1 MAQFYSA
8 KRRVTTR
15 QIITVEATDLD
26 PFGQG
31 VARHNGKALFI
42 TGLLPTERAEITLTE
57 DKRQFARGQVKRR
70 LNDSPERV
78 KPRCPHFGV
87 CGGCQ
92 QQHASK
98 ELQQKSKSR
107 ALARQLKH
115 DVNEI
120 LSDVPWG
127 YRRRARLSLSYQPKT
142 ARLEMGFRK
151 AGSSDIVDV
160 QQCPILVPHLEALLP
175 EVRTC
180 LSGLDGVRHLG
191 HVELVM
197 ANNGPLMV
205 LRHTAP
211 LSKKDREKLERFSH
225 SHDLALFLA
234 PQSEILEQVTG
245 EAPWYASNWLRLT
258 FSPRDFI
265 QVNDGVNQLMVEK
278 ALTWLDVQKSDRVL
292 DLFCGMGNFTLPL
305 AREAASVVGVEGV
318 EALVAKGQE
327 NAQQNGLQNVTFFHQ
342 NLEED
347 VTQQPWAK
355 QGFDKILLD
364 PARAGAPGVMAHII
378 KLAPKSTAGL
388 SISTA
393 SGAKCRRNTSPL
405 TSCLTC
411 APCVSWRSVCRTA
424 TPRWG

>member
-1 MAQFYSA
+1 MRKISAMAQFYSA

-92 QQHASK
+92 QQHAST

-120 LSDVPWG
+120 LADVPWG

-180 LSGLDGVRHLG
+180 LSGLDGVRGDLVARAFLHRLRRIRLHRRTRKRPRPHLG
-191 HVELVM
+191 
-197 ANNGPLMV
+197 
-205 LRHTAP
+205 R
-211 LSKKDREKLERFSH
+211 
-225 SHDLALFLA
+225 
-234 PQSEILEQVTG
+234 
-245 EAPWYASNWLRLT
+245 
-258 FSPRDFI
+258 
-265 QVNDGVNQLMVEK
+265 
-278 ALTWLDVQKSDRVL
+278 
-292 DLFCGMGNFTLPL
+292 
-305 AREAASVVGVEGV
+305 
-318 EALVAKGQE
+318 
-327 NAQQNGLQNVTFFHQ
+327 
-342 NLEED
+342 
-347 VTQQPWAK
+347 
-355 QGFDKILLD
+355 
-364 PARAGAPGVMAHII
+364 
-378 KLAPKSTAGL
+378 
-388 SISTA
+388 
-393 SGAKCRRNTSPL
+393 
-405 TSCLTC
+405 
-411 APCVSWRSVCRTA
+411 
-424 TPRWG
+424 